1 MKRFLATFLALLAT
15 ALLAHADGVDDQY
28 VRIYNLIQ
36 EGDSLSSTGKPVE
49 ALGRYSEAQ
58 TSLQKFQQ
66 MYPAWNTKVV
76 AFRLNYLAAK
86 VGENTAMKPE
96 VRGQAEGINQRSELR
111 GQKSEARSQRSEITE
126 EKSDAKERKPAPVAT
141 STAPRNPLPPQ
152 LQPQPPAAS
161 QTELNDL

>member
-36 EGDSLSSTGKPVE
+36 EGDSLSTTGKSAA
-49 ALGRYSEAQ
+49 ALARYSEAQ
-58 TSLQKFQQ
+58 SSLQKFQQ

-86 VGENTAMKPE
+86 VGENTAVKPE
-96 VRGQAEGINQRSELR
+96 
-111 GQKSEARSQRSEITE
+111 
-126 EKSDAKERKPAPVAT
+126 
-141 STAPRNPLPPQ
+141 
-152 LQPQPPAAS
+152 AAA
-161 QTELNDL
+161 